1 MLTPYLQTEKL
12 TNSLKAFRVEG
23 FRDKASEY
31 EPAEAKERF
40 IRARHKEEGRRTEQE
55 NRDNTSALLELR
67 DLEDELLVL
76 LNLFERQHAVL
87 TSMLSAYGSPQLRDR
102 TVNGRAFLTEAVRRV
117 GEYRRRAEEMTSRVR
132 STRDDYDKLLQMV
145 QRQAQVD
152 EVRLSR
158 LHADLAS
165 AQSRSVMIFT
175 VFTVIFLPLTFFTG
189 LFGMNTKEWEAEVP
203 TLRFVGA
210 VSIPSSV
217 VLIVVSLVAAFSTK
231 ARRVLQSIRDF
242 VGDLISWLFDLAVLP
257 LVEVTYYPLVDF
269 VRQRMDARAKQR
281 NGGSVSSGGD
291 ESTAGKKKD
300 GGGGGRRGQAGMK
313 KEASDF
319 WERNQLERE
328 RGYQIPEVNKK
339 MGGRKRSSAARR
351 KEGRK

>member
-1 MLTPYLQTEKL
+1 M
-12 TNSLKAFRVEG
+12 EG
-23 FRDKASEY
+23 FRDKAEEY
-31 EPAEAKERF
+31 EPTEAKERS
-40 IRARHKEEGRRTEQE
+40 IRARHKEEGRRAERE

-76 LNLFERQHAVL
+76 LGLFERQHAVL
-87 TSMLSAYGSPQLRDR
+87 TSMLTAYGSPQLRDK
-102 TVNGRAFLTEAVRRV
+102 THNGRAFLAEAVRRV
-117 GEYRRRAEEMTSRVR
+117 GEYKRRAEEMGMRVR

-189 LFGMNTKEWEAEVP
+189 LFGMNTREWEADVP
-203 TLRFVGA
+203 TLGFIGA
-210 VSIPSSV
+210 ISIPSSV
-217 VLIVVSLVAAFSTK
+217 TLVVISLVAAFSTR
-231 ARRVLQSIRDF
+231 ARRVLRGGRNLA
-242 VGDLISWLFDLAVLP
+242 GDAVSWGWDRGVQPVVDA
-257 LVEVTYYPLVDF
+257 TYYPLVD
-269 VRQRMDARAKQR
+269 RIQWSKQKGR
-281 NGGSVSSGGD
+281 KKGGSVSEETRRSGG
-291 ESTAGKKKD
+291 SWVGS
-300 GGGGGRRGQAGMK
+300 GGGGRRAPVK

-319 WERNQLERE
+319 WERNRLERD

-339 MGGRKRSSAARR
+339 TVVGRKKSSATGKRKDAR
-351 KEGRK
+351 K